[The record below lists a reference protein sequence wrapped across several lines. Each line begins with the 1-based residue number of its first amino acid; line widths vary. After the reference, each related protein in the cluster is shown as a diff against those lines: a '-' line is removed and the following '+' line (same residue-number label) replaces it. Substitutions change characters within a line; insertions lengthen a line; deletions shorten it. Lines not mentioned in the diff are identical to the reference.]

1 MKVCNGASGSASCVA
16 EFLTLEFQWLGG
28 NPVRLKMTVKVY
40 LLEDDIEK
48 NNFKRPEL
56 ISTLFLQKLVQGPLG
71 FVPHDEQCYKG
82 NYDKHIRSN
91 LQ

>member
-1 MKVCNGASGSASCVA
+1 MGCEALTRGDLDGDGHEELVVA
-16 EFLTLEFQWLGG
+16 GRGTGTET
-28 NPVRLKMTVKVY
+28 NKMTVKVY

-82 NYDKHIRSN
+82 NYDKHIRSS